1 VNLVEYVE
9 TPFIPVAT
17 DNARLLKHRI
27 QTVNE
32 ANINATVCRPL
43 TSCYIFIHE
52 QIKLRSPDWHCSL
65 HFITVWN
72 VLL

>member
-9 TPFIPVAT
+9 TPFISVAT
-17 DNARLLKHRI
+17 NNARLFKHRI

-32 ANINATVCRPL
+32 ANINATVFSPS
-43 TSCYIFIHE
+43 TSCYIFTDE

-65 HFITVWN
+65 HFIMV
-72 VLL
+72 